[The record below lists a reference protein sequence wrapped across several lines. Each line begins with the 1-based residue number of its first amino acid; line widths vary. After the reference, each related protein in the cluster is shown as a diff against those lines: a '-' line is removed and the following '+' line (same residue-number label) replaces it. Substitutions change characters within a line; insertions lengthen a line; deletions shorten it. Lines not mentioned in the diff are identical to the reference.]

1 MRAALVLLFLILP
14 VSAVH
19 AQSVSSLAATGVTV
33 PAEVWT
39 PLRVFVGTWAA
50 KRPDAKGTVKVVRDY
65 KPVLNNQHLQVTEE
79 ARGSAQPWG
88 LISYDA
94 GKQGFVLRHFAT
106 DGSAQDLAYDSAAST
121 DKELVFAS
129 AADAGQK
136 VRVSYQLVSWNEFV
150 EKVERGDAAATETTF
165 KRKH

>member
-50 KRPDAKGTVKVVRDY
+50 KRLDANGTVKVVRDY
-65 KPVLNNQHLQVTEE
+65 KPVLNNQHLQVTED

-129 AADAGQK
+129 APEAGN
-136 VRVSYQLVSWNEFV
+136 VRVSYRLVSWNEFV
-150 EKVERGDAAATETTF
+150 EKIERGDAAATETTF